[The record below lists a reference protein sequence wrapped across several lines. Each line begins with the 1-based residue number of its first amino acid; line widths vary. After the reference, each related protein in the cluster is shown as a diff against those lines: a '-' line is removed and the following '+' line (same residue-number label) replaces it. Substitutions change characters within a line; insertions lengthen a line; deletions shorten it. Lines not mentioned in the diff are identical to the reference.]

1 MSLPAILLY
10 LVDNAPLALLLAV
23 AFLWAVLVMLAVD
36 FLL

>member
-1 MSLPAILLY
+1 VTLPGILLY
-10 LVDNAPLALLLAV
+10 LVDNAPLALLLTV

>member
-1 MSLPAILLY
+1 VTLPSILLY
-10 LVDNAPLALLLAV
+10 LVDNAPLALLLTV